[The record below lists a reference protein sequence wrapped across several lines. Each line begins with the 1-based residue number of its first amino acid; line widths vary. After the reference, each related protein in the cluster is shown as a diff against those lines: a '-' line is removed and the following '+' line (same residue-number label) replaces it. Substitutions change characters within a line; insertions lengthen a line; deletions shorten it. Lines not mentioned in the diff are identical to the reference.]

1 MIFQHFSQNLFQ
13 VFIDYCINK
22 IVYLLVI
29 DGVGGKVVDVVEI
42 GEMHHAEYGH
52 SQGEDCTF
60 VGDSVGGCLHFE
72 YF

>member
-52 SQGEDCTF
+52 S
-60 VGDSVGGCLHFE
+60 
-72 YF
+72 